1 MNNDKVKWDNYYNN
15 DKTPP
20 WESSLPF
27 HGLLKALNDYNLL
40 PDKYRN
46 VIELGSGILI
56 KIIITIIFIIVIVFL
71 LLLLLFFVIIFI
83 FIMHLGRSQ
92 SAIYLASQSYN
103 VTAID
108 FCNQAINDA
117 KLLSNKVN
125 WICGDILDDNLF
137 NNIISKE
144 SYDIVFDM
152 QCFHVLKH
160 INENR
165 SSEVIYNCLRKG
177 GYALIVVGAKLD
189 ETIEQTKPGPVLL
202 SRNELITP
210 FVKVGLELVSI
221 ELSTFNETDYYLT
234 LDNIPSCYIGIFK
247 KS

>member
-1 MNNDKVKWDNYYNN
+1 
-15 DKTPP
+15 
-20 WESSLPF
+20 
-27 HGLLKALNDYNLL
+27 
-40 PDKYRN
+40 
-46 VIELGSGILI
+46 
-56 KIIITIIFIIVIVFL
+56 
-71 LLLLLFFVIIFI
+71 
-83 FIMHLGRSQ
+83 
-92 SAIYLASQSYN
+92 
-103 VTAID
+103 
-108 FCNQAINDA
+108 
-117 KLLSNKVN
+117 
-125 WICGDILDDNLF
+125 
-137 NNIISKE
+137 
-144 SYDIVFDM
+144 M